1 MRTTS
6 CERFS
11 FLCGGLARP
20 VHSLFSAT
28 NGIRD
33 LKTKEVQNDGCS
45 SRYHIGSLDAL
56 LG

>member
-1 MRTTS
+1 M
-6 CERFS
+6 
-11 FLCGGLARP
+11 
-20 VHSLFSAT
+20 HSLFSAT

-45 SRYHIGSLDAL
+45 SRYHIGSPDAL